1 MAILPLQLARVSNS
15 LRMNVA
21 SSSITR
27 TQQSLLDVQNQL
39 TTGYRVNSPSDDPGD
54 AAVIQQLQKLLEY
67 RTGYQSNLEQSKNQ
81 LSQTDS
87 VLSGM
92 SDLLLQA
99 QSVASANVGSD
110 VSADGRANAAE
121 VIQSI
126 YSQMYGLGNT
136 KYQNQYIFGG
146 TKADQQPFVE
156 ANGGVQFVGSTTV
169 LASTVDAGTNM
180 SFMVGADQ
188 VFGAV
193 SSAVKGNTDLS
204 PKVTTTTRLG
214 DMRGATLA
222 GVAKGSILV
231 SDGTNSR
238 QVDISTADSLGDV
251 INLINNPPI
260 GVISASLNA
269 AGTGLTLTGGA
280 GDNLT
285 IADVGTGTTAAQ
297 LGIAATGAGT
307 TVVGSNLNA
316 TVTGLTN
323 LADLKPPAGIDLT
336 NSMTITNGLN
346 SATIDP
352 STCTTVEDLLNK
364 INGAN
369 IGVRAQLNTAKTGID
384 IQNVTSGL
392 EMSISE
398 NGGTLAADLGVRSLT
413 PSTTLAELNG
423 GTGVQSEPG
432 NDIHVE
438 LSDGTGFDVDVDG
451 ATTMQ
456 DVIDAFNTAA
466 TAAGAGATFTAQF
479 SSTGNNGLEL
489 RDTSGGAGSFAAT
502 AINYSPALGDL
513 GLGGAA
519 AAGVIKGEDVNTVQP
534 TGVFSDLSA
543 LMKALQQNDAQAIT
557 AAAEKLQSDYS
568 QVVRVRGTVGARVKD
583 VESRLDRMADENIS
597 TQSLLSGLH
606 EVDYNQ
612 AITRYSSL
620 QVAIEAAYR
629 TAGTLLESSLMDF
642 LS

>member
-67 RTGYQSNLEQSKNQ
+67 RTGYQSNLEQTKNQ
-81 LSQTDS
+81 LNQTDS
-87 VLSGM
+87 TLSNM

-99 QSVASANVGSD
+99 QSIASANVGSD

-121 VIQSI
+121 VIQSL
-126 YSQMYGLGNT
+126 YTQMYGLGNT

-169 LASTVDAGTNM
+169 LANTVDAGTNL
-180 SFMVGADQ
+180 SYMVGADE

-193 SSAVKGNTDLS
+193 SSAVKGATNLA
-204 PKVTTTTRLG
+204 PKVTTSTRLS
-214 DMRGATLA
+214 DLNGASLDGITKA
-222 GVAKGSILV
+222 SILV

-238 QVDISTADSLGDV
+238 QVDLSTADSVGDV

-260 GVISASLNA
+260 GALTASLNA
-269 AGTGLTLTGGA
+269 AGTGIRITGGGA
-280 GDNLT
+280 DNIT
-285 IADVGTGTTAAQ
+285 ITDVGTGSTATQ
-297 LGIAATGAGT
+297 LGIAASAAGNTVTGG
-307 TVVGSNLNA
+307 NLNA
-316 TVTGLTN
+316 TVTGLTK
-323 LADLKPPAGIDLT
+323 LADLKPPAGVDLT
-336 NSMTITNGLN
+336 HTMTITNGLS

-352 STCTTVEDLLNK
+352 ATCTTVEDFLNA

-369 IGVRAQLNTAKTGID
+369 VGVRAQINSTGSGID

-392 EMSISE
+392 SMSISE
-398 NGGTLAADLGVRSLT
+398 DGGTLATDFGVRSFT
-413 PSTTLAELNG
+413 PGTSLSELNG
-423 GTGVQSEPG
+423 GKGVGTEPG
-432 NDIHVE
+432 NDIHVA
-438 LSDGTGFDVDVDG
+438 LADGTAFDVDIDG

-456 DVIDAFNTAA
+456 DVINKFNAAA
-466 TAAGAGATFTAQF
+466 TAAGAGATFSAQF
-479 SSTGNNGLEL
+479 ASTGNGLEL
-489 RDTSGGAGSFAAT
+489 HDTSVGAGTFSAQ
-502 AINYSPALGDL
+502 AINYSPALEDL
-513 GLGGAA
+513 GLGTVS
-519 AAGVIKGEDVNTVQP
+519 AGGIISGKDVNNIEP

-543 LMKALQQNDAQAIT
+543 LIKALQTNDVQGIT
-557 AAAEKLQSDYS
+557 AAAEKLQTDYQ
-568 QVVRVRGTVGARVKD
+568 QVVRVRGTVGARTQD
-583 VESRLDRMADENIS
+583 IESRLDRMDSENIS
-597 TQSLLSGLH
+597 TKSLLSNLH
-606 EVDYNQ
+606 EVDYNE
-612 AITRYSSL
+612 AVTRYTTL
-620 QVAIEAAYR
+620 QVAINAAYK
-629 TAGTLLESSLMDF
+629 TAGTLLQSTLMDF